1 MNVDIYHPC
10 CMNGQNDLLSFHLL
24 LALLFYCKLVA
35 PPLSYHP
42 FINILNIDTN
52 FVKFNQYLL

>member
-24 LALLFYCKLVA
+24 QSLLFSCKLVA
-35 PPLSYHP
+35 PLSYHP

-52 FVKFNQYLL
+52 SVKFNKHLL